1 MFSVG
6 ETWREENEAEQK
18 RKQTIKQDKK
28 TIAFAADDW
37 NKSKVNWTCLPS
49 SILFLFIVDE
59 DWSARINKTHV
70 MILVLRTDKA
80 VSIST
85 NKRPAM

>member
-1 MFSVG
+1 MFSIG
-6 ETWREENEAEQK
+6 ETWWEENEAEQK
-18 RKQTIKQDKK
+18 RKKTIKQDKQ
-28 TIAFAADDW
+28 TVAFPADSW
-37 NKSKVNWTCLPS
+37 NKSKVNWTSLPS
-49 SILFLFIVDE
+49 SILFLFIVYE